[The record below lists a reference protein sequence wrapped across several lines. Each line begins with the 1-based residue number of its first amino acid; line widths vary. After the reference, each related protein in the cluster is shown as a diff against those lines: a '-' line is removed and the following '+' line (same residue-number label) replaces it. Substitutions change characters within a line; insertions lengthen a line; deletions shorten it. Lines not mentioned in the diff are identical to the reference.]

1 MGITYVILLIAF
13 VIGYNLPQKSFIA
26 IPVLGGVITT
36 VMVLPFVTVAGSLF
50 IVYVLKSKNTL
61 IGYLILAIGSYILV
75 YGAVFAVGKMSD
87 YVRIKR
93 HSEERQKQNDY
104 INSTIASVIKNIYPN
119 AQFEMDR
126 DTVAVNLGD
135 YLYQDQPDFNDE
147 IQKWKEIRLDSV
159 FDNFPYGIRIEYH
172 FENTKSNFASIHL
185 DDFSLYYY
193 PLGMSKEGLELLT
206 PILHEYIGKRHINF
220 EIDTDYSFTISIY
233 KVLQSNEEPAE
244 AEFWQ
249 EFIKINNINVELVK
263 ITVAYRN
270 PEKTS
275 NARYYEVHQDR
286 WYGDSN

>member
-26 IPVLGGVITT
+26 IPALGGVIAT
-36 VMVLPFVTVAGSLF
+36 VIVLPFVTIAGSLF
-50 IVYVLKSKNTL
+50 IVYALKSKNTL

-75 YGAVFAVGKMSD
+75 YGAVFAVEKMSD
-87 YVRIKR
+87 HVRIR
-93 HSEERQKQNDY
+93 RRSEERQKQNDY
-104 INSTIASVIKNIYPN
+104 INNTIAQVIKISYPS

-126 DTVAVNLGD
+126 DTVVVNLGD
-135 YLYQDQPDFNDE
+135 YSYQDQPDFNDE
-147 IQKWKEIRLDSV
+147 IQKWKEIRQDSV
-159 FDNFPYGIRIEYH
+159 FDGFPYGIRIEYY
-172 FENTKSNFASIHL
+172 FKNTKSNFASIHL
-185 DDFSLYYY
+185 DDFSMYYY

-220 EIDTDYSFTISIY
+220 EIDSDYSFIITIY

-249 EFIKINNINVELVK
+249 EFIKINNINIELVEIK
-263 ITVAYRN
+263 VAYRN

-275 NARYYEVHQDR
+275 FARYYEVRQDR
-286 WYGDSN
+286 WYGESK